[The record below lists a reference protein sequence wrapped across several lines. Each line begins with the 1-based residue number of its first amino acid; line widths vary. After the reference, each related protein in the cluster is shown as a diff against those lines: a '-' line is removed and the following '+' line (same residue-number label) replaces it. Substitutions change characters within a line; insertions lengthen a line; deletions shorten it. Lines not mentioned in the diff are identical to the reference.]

1 MVLEIF
7 VENPEIL
14 KKAFETADYL
24 PQMYTEK
31 TGHKL
36 GMFCLAEAVAEFCS
50 LRGVEESLDM

>member
-1 MVLEIF
+1 MEIF

-24 PQMYTEK
+24 PKMYNEK

-36 GMFCLAEAVAEFCS
+36 GMFCLDEAVAEFCS

>member
-1 MVLEIF
+1 M
-7 VENPEIL
+7 ENPEIL

-24 PQMYTEK
+24 PKMYNEK

-36 GMFCLAEAVAEFCS
+36 GMFCLDEAVAEFCS